1 METRRSNRRAESQAG
16 DGTAAALIPPRPS
29 LGSLRRAAAACTACE
44 LFRDA
49 TQTVFGEGGRE
60 AALMLVGEQPGDRED
75 REGRPFVGPA
85 GRLLERALE
94 DAGIDRDAVYVTN
107 AVKHFRFEQRG
118 KRRIH
123 RRPGAAHLRACRPWL
138 EAEIAVVRPDVLL
151 CLGSTAAEAVIGRGF
166 RVTEHRGT
174 FVDTPLEPLV
184 TATVHPSSILRAPD
198 DLTRH
203 VENEAFVRDLTV
215 AAGAI
220 AR

>member
-1 METRRSNRRAESQAG
+1 METRRSHRRANPQGGE
-16 DGTAAALIPPRPS
+16 GTAAALIPRRPT
-29 LGSLRRAAAACTACE
+29 LASLRRAAAGCTACE

-49 TQTVFGEGGRE
+49 TRTVFGEGARE

-85 GRLLERALE
+85 GRLLERALA

-123 RRPGAAHLRACRPWL
+123 RKPGAAHLRAFRPWF
-138 EAEIAVVRPDVLL
+138 EAEIAVVRPDVLM
-151 CLGSTAAEAVIGRGF
+151 CLGATAAEAVIGRGF
-166 RVTEHRGT
+166 RVTEHRGA

-198 DLTRH
+198 DLTRR
-203 VENEAFVRDLTV
+203 VETEAFVRDLKV
-215 AAGAI
+215 AAHAI